1 MRTIEINTTQ
11 NVTIE
16 YELASFRDRFFG
28 FFIDFWILN
37 FGLLLLFLFWFWIGG
52 QQTVNYFLYLV
63 LLPIYIFY
71 SLASEIWMN
80 GQTLGKKAIGIK
92 VAKLNG
98 KQPVISDY
106 LIRWAFRLVDIWFS
120 SGTIAAVMVNSTLR
134 GQRLGD
140 MLANTTVIKVRS
152 SLNIEIADV
161 LRINTRENYEPQYPQ
176 VRSLNESDM
185 LLIKSVIERTKKYNN
200 TAHKEALD
208 MLVQKLRIVLDISET
223 PKDKIA
229 FLKTLLNDYIVLTR

>member
-208 MLVQKLRIVLDISET
+208 MLVQKLRTVLDICET

>member
-1 MRTIEINTTQ
+1 MRTIEITTTQ

-16 YELASFRDRFFG
+16 YELASFRDRFFA

-37 FGLLLLFLFWFWIGG
+37 FSILLLYLGWMWIAGLE
-52 QQTVNYFLYLV
+52 TINYFLYLV
-63 LLPIYIFY
+63 MLPIYIFY
-71 SLASEIWMN
+71 SPASEIWMN
-80 GQTLGKKAIGIK
+80 GQSLGKKAIGIK

-120 SGTIAAVMVNSTLR
+120 SGTIAAVLVNSTVR

-140 MLANTTVIKVRS
+140 MLANTTVIKMRS

-161 LRINTRENYEPQYPQ
+161 LRINTRENYEPKFPQ
-176 VRSLNESDM
+176 VRALSEQDM

-200 TAHKEALD
+200 AAHNDALD
-208 MLVQKLRIVLDISET
+208 MLVQKLRGVLNITET

-229 FLKTLLNDYIVLTR
+229 FLKTLLTDYIVLTR

>member
-1 MRTIEINTTQ
+1 MRTIEITTTQ

-16 YELASFRDRFFG
+16 YELASFRDRFFA

-37 FGLLLLFLFWFWIGG
+37 FTILLLYLAWWYSFGMDNIE
-52 QQTVNYFLYLV
+52 YFLYLV
-63 LLPIYIFY
+63 LLPIYLFY
-71 SLASEIWMN
+71 SLASDVWMN

-120 SGTIAAVMVNSTLR
+120 SGTIAAVLVNSTVR

-140 MLANTTVIKVRS
+140 MLAHTTVIKVRS
-152 SLNIEIADV
+152 SLSIGITDV
-161 LRINTRENYEPQYPQ
+161 LRINSRENYQPQYPQ

-200 TAHKEALD
+200 TAHKEALEQ
-208 MLVQKLRIVLDISET
+208 LVQKLKAVLNITET

>member
-1 MRTIEINTTQ
+1 MRTIEITTTQ

-16 YELASFRDRFFG
+16 YELASFRDRFFA

-37 FGLLLLFLFWFWIGG
+37 FSILLLYLFWIWIGG
-52 QQTVNYFLYLV
+52 FETINYFLYLV
-63 LLPIYIFY
+63 MLPIYLFY
-71 SLASEIWMN
+71 SPASEIWMN
-80 GQTLGKKAIGIK
+80 GQSLGKKAIGIK

-106 LIRWAFRLVDIWFS
+106 LIRWAFRLIDIWFS
-120 SGTIAAVMVNSTLR
+120 SGTIAAVLVNSTVR

-161 LRINTRENYEPQYPQ
+161 LRINTRENYEPQFPQ
-176 VRSLNESDM
+176 VRNLNESDM
-185 LLIKSVIERTKKYNN
+185 LLIKAVIERTKKYNN

-208 MLVQKLRIVLDISET
+208 MLVQKMREVLNITEI

>member
-1 MRTIEINTTQ
+1 MRTIEITTTQ

-16 YELASFRDRFFG
+16 YELASFRDRFFA

-37 FGLLLLFLFWFWIGG
+37 FAILLLYLAWWYSFGMDNIE
-52 QQTVNYFLYLV
+52 YFLYLV
-63 LLPIYIFY
+63 LLPIYLFY
-71 SLASEIWMN
+71 SLASDVWMN

-120 SGTIAAVMVNSTLR
+120 SGTIAAVLVNSTVR

-140 MLANTTVIKVRS
+140 MLAHTTVIKVRS
-152 SLNIEIADV
+152 SLSIGITDV
-161 LRINTRENYEPQYPQ
+161 LRINTRENYQPQYPQ
-176 VRSLNESDM
+176 VRSLSESDM
-185 LLIKSVIERTKKYNN
+185 LLIKSVIERTKKYKN
-200 TAHKEALD
+200 TAHNEALEQ
-208 MLVQKLRIVLDISET
+208 LVQKLKAVLNISET

>member
-1 MRTIEINTTQ
+1 MRTIEITTTQ

-16 YELASFRDRFFG
+16 YELASFRDRFFA
-28 FFIDFWILN
+28 FFLDFWILN
-37 FGLLLLFLFWFWIGG
+37 FSLLLLYLLWVWLAGFEAI
-52 QQTVNYFLYLV
+52 NYFIYIV
-63 LLPIYIFY
+63 MLPIYIFY
-71 SLASEIWMN
+71 SPACEIWMN
-80 GQTLGKKAIGIK
+80 GQSFGKKAIGIK

-120 SGTIAAVMVNSTLR
+120 SGTIAAVLVNSTVR

-140 MLANTTVIKVRS
+140 MLAHTTVIKVRT
-152 SLNIEIADV
+152 SLNIAITDV
-161 LRINTRENYEPQYPQ
+161 LRINTRENYEPKFPQ
-176 VRSLNESDM
+176 VRGLSEQDM

-200 TAHKEALD
+200 TAHNEALD
-208 MLVQKLRIVLDISET
+208 MLIQKLKNLLNITEI

>member
-1 MRTIEINTTQ
+1 MRTIEITTTQ

-16 YELASFRDRFFG
+16 YELASFRDRFFA
-28 FFIDFWILN
+28 FFLDFWILN
-37 FGLLLLFLFWFWIGG
+37 FSILLLYLLWMWAFTLDHI
-52 QQTVNYFLYLV
+52 NYFLYLV
-63 LLPIYIFY
+63 LLPFYLFY
-71 SLASEIWMN
+71 SPASEIWMN
-80 GQTLGKKAIGIK
+80 GQSLGKKAIGIK

-120 SGTIAAVMVNSTLR
+120 SGTIAAVLVNSTVR

-140 MLANTTVIKVRS
+140 MLAHTTVIKTRS
-152 SLNIEIADV
+152 SLSIEIADV
-161 LRINTRENYEPQYPQ
+161 LRINTRENYEPKYPQ
-176 VRSLNESDM
+176 VRGLSESDM

-208 MLVQKLRIVLDISET
+208 MLVQKLRDVLDIAEI

>member
-208 MLVQKLRIVLDISET
+208 MLVQKLRTVLDISET

>member
-1 MRTIEINTTQ
+1 MRTIEISTTQ

-16 YELASFRDRFFG
+16 YELASFRDRFFA
-28 FFIDFWILN
+28 FFLDFWILN
-37 FGLLLLFLFWFWIGG
+37 LSLLLLYLSWMWIFGMG
-52 QQTVNYFLYLV
+52 NINYFLYLV
-63 LLPIYIFY
+63 ILPIYIFY
-71 SLASEIWMN
+71 SPASEIWMN
-80 GQTLGKKAIGIK
+80 GQSLGKKAIGIK
-92 VAKLNG
+92 VVKING

-120 SGTIAAVMVNSTLR
+120 SGTIAAVLVNSTVR

-140 MLANTTVIKVRS
+140 MLAHTTVIKVRS
-152 SLNIEIADV
+152 SLNIEISDV
-161 LRINTRENYEPQYPQ
+161 LSINTRENYEPQYPQ
-176 VRSLNESDM
+176 VTVLNENDM

-208 MLVQKLRIVLDISET
+208 MLVQKLRTVLNIVET

>member
-1 MRTIEINTTQ
+1 MRTIEITTTQ

-16 YELASFRDRFFG
+16 YELASFRDRFFA
-28 FFIDFWILN
+28 FFIDFWILTI
-37 FGLLLLFLFWFWIGG
+37 GLLLLYSGWSWLLGFDSSD
-52 QQTVNYFLYLV
+52 YFIYLV
-63 LLPIYIFY
+63 LIPIYVFY

-120 SGTIAAVMVNSTLR
+120 SGTIAAVLVNSTVR

-140 MLANTTVIKVRS
+140 MLAHTTVIKMRS
-152 SLNIEIADV
+152 TLNIEIADV
-161 LRINTRENYEPQYPQ
+161 LRINTRENYEPKYPQ
-176 VRSLNESDM
+176 VRSLNEQDM
-185 LLIKSVIERTKKYNN
+185 LLIKSVIERTKKYHNE
-200 TAHKEALD
+200 AHLEALD
-208 MLVQKLRIVLDISET
+208 QLVKKLKAVLDITET

>member
-1 MRTIEINTTQ
+1 MRTIEITTTQ

-16 YELASFRDRFFG
+16 YELASFRDRFFA
-28 FFIDFWILN
+28 FFLDFWILN
-37 FGLLLLFLFWFWIGG
+37 FSLLLVWLLWMYIFGMDSSS
-52 QQTVNYFLYLV
+52 YFIYLV
-63 LLPIYIFY
+63 LLPIYLFY
-71 SLASEIWMN
+71 SPASEIWMN
-80 GQTLGKKAIGIK
+80 GQSLGKKAIGIK

-120 SGTIAAVMVNSTLR
+120 SGTIAAVLVNSTLR

-140 MLANTTVIKVRS
+140 MLAHTTVIKTRS
-152 SLNIEIADV
+152 SLSIGIADV

-176 VRSLNESDM
+176 VARLNEQDM
-185 LLIKSVIERTKKYNN
+185 LLIKLVIERTKKYNN

-208 MLVQKLRIVLDISET
+208 MLVQKLKTVLDINET
-223 PKDKIA
+223 PKDKVG

>member
-1 MRTIEINTTQ
+1 MKTIEITTTQ

-16 YELASFRDRFFG
+16 YELATFRDRFFA
-28 FFIDFWILN
+28 FFLDFWILN
-37 FGLLLLFLFWFWIGG
+37 IGLLLLFLFWYWITGNAG
-52 QQTVNYFLYLV
+52 TNYFLYLV
-63 LLPIYIFY
+63 LIPIYVFY
-71 SLASEIWMN
+71 SLASEVWMN

-98 KQPVISDY
+98 KQPVVSDY

-120 SGTIAAVMVNSTLR
+120 SGTIAAVMVNSTTK

-140 MLANTTVIKVRS
+140 MLAHTTVIKVRS
-152 SLNIEIADV
+152 TLNIEMADV
-161 LRINTRENYEPQYPQ
+161 LRINTRENYEPRYVQ
-176 VRSLNESDM
+176 VRNLNESDM

-200 TAHKEALD
+200 AAHRDALNQ
-208 MLVQKLRIVLDISET
+208 LVDKLRTVLNIAEV

>member
-1 MRTIEINTTQ
+1 MRTIEITTTQ

-16 YELASFRDRFFG
+16 YELASFRDRFFA
-28 FFIDFWILN
+28 FFLDFWILN
-37 FGLLLLFLFWFWIGG
+37 FSLLLLWLLWMYIFGMDSSS
-52 QQTVNYFLYLV
+52 YFIYLV
-63 LLPIYIFY
+63 LLPIYLFY
-71 SLASEIWMN
+71 SPASEIWMN
-80 GQTLGKKAIGIK
+80 GQSLGKKAIGIK

-120 SGTIAAVMVNSTLR
+120 SGTIAAVLVNSTLR

-140 MLANTTVIKVRS
+140 MLAHTTVIKTRS
-152 SLNIEIADV
+152 SLSIGIADV

-176 VRSLNESDM
+176 VARLNEQDM
-185 LLIKSVIERTKKYNN
+185 LLIKLVIERTKKYNN

-208 MLVQKLRIVLDISET
+208 MLVQKLKTVLDINET
-223 PKDKIA
+223 PKDKVG

>member
-1 MRTIEINTTQ
+1 MRTIEITTTQ

-16 YELASFRDRFFG
+16 YELASFRDRFFA
-28 FFIDFWILN
+28 FFIDFCILSI
-37 FGLLLLFLFWFWIGG
+37 GLLLLFLFWNWVAGAVTI
-52 QQTVNYFLYLV
+52 NYFLYLV
-63 LLPIYIFY
+63 MLPIYIFY
-71 SLASEIWMN
+71 SLASEVWMN
-80 GQTLGKKAIGIK
+80 GQSLGKKAIGIK

-120 SGTIAAVMVNSTLR
+120 SGTIAALLVNSSIS

-140 MLANTTVIKVRS
+140 MLAHTTVIKVRS

-161 LRINTRENYEPQYPQ
+161 LRINSRENYEPQFPQ

-200 TAHKEALD
+200 IAHKEALD
-208 MLVQKLRIVLDISET
+208 LLVNKMKTLLNISET

>member
-1 MRTIEINTTQ
+1 MRTIEITTTQ

-16 YELASFRDRFFG
+16 YELASFRDRFFA

-37 FGLLLLFLFWFWIGG
+37 FSLLLLYLFWFWIGG
-52 QQTVNYFLYLV
+52 DNSMDYFIYLV
-63 LLPIYIFY
+63 ILPIYLFY
-71 SLASEIWMN
+71 SLASEVWMN

-120 SGTIAAVMVNSTLR
+120 SGTIAAVLVNSTVR
-134 GQRLGD
+134 GQRMGD
-140 MLANTTVIKVRS
+140 ILAHTTVIKVRS
-152 SLNIEIADV
+152 TLNIEIADV
-161 LRINTRENYEPQYPQ
+161 LRINTRENYEPKFPQ
-176 VRSLNESDM
+176 VRALSEQDM
-185 LLIKSVIERTKKYNN
+185 LLIKSVIERSKKYNN
-200 TAHKEALD
+200 TAHAEALD
-208 MLVQKLRIVLDISET
+208 MLVQKLRTLLNITET

-229 FLKTLLNDYIVLTR
+229 FLKILINDYIVLTR